1 MSGKWVRSDEGSQ
14 PGAIVFLAVIGL
26 IVSAGI
32 GAVAVLWRAHLLSA
46 HTPLRKVPAAL
57 WAMKTYPI
65 VYTPFLLGF
74 GLGLALTTVTII
86 STLFSRQKLHGE
98 ARWARI
104 GEIRRGKLLGGS
116 GIVLGKFGGKVMRFD
131 GPEHVMLEAP
141 TRAGKGVG
149 VIIPNLLDW
158 PDSLVVLDIKQ
169 ENFDNT
175 AGYRL
180 RVLGQRVVL
189 FNPLDPKGNTARY
202 NPLSYIDRRDPVA
215 VINELQKIGMM
226 LFPDPVSGE
235 NFWAES
241 ARTAFLGVAAYV
253 AATADDGTDALPFT
267 MGEVYRQ
274 FAAGDAAKRFPK
286 IIRMR
291 EQTGKPL
298 SGGCVSALKD
308 FTSAS
313 PNTFTSI
320 RQSVTAKINAWLN
333 PYVDAATS
341 ESDFDLSDFRDTR
354 ISLYLGVSPDDLERV
369 APIYGL
375 LFQQLIDRNVREL
388 PKGDRHRI
396 KVLVALDE
404 FASLGKCSVLAQAFS
419 YVAGYGLRLLPAFQS
434 IEQIQGVYGDKVA
447 ADIERNCAVK
457 LVLRPAGLSDAK
469 KISEQLGTYTFRARS
484 RSMGTWGGG
493 GGSTSESDQRRP
505 LLLPQEVEMLPENDL
520 IVFRRGMYAAYGKKV
535 RYYAEKKLASRT
547 KIAPPEMPTIR
558 IDPAVARN
566 SLRVIAAAEAEES
579 GAASTAA
586 VGSVASSNHDAEQ
599 VGGTSPT
606 LGRLNRAAIDA
617 ARAAPPSER
626 TDRLFVHLI
635 AVDATRPDSN

>member
-14 PGAIVFLAVIGL
+14 LGGIVFLAVVGL
-26 IVSAGI
+26 AFSAAI
-32 GAVAVLWRAHLLSA
+32 GALAVLWHAHLLNA
-46 HTPLRKVPAAL
+46 QTPWRKVPTAL
-57 WAMKTYPI
+57 WAMRAYPI
-65 VYTPFLLGF
+65 VYKPFVA
-74 GLGLALTTVTII
+74 GLAIGLLLTLATII
-86 STLFSRQKLHGE
+86 STLFTRQKLHGE
-98 ARWARI
+98 ARWARS
-104 GEIRRGKLLGGS
+104 GEVRRGKMLGTT
-116 GIVLGKFGGKVMRFD
+116 GIVLGKFGGKVMRF
-131 GPEHVMLEAP
+131 GGAEHVMLEAP

-180 RVLGQRVVL
+180 KVLGQRVVL

-202 NPLSYIDRRDPVA
+202 NPLSYINRRDPVE

-226 LFPDPVSGE
+226 LFPDPVSGD

-241 ARTAFLGVAAYV
+241 ARTAFLGVGAYV
-253 AATADDGTDALPFT
+253 AATVDDGADSLPFT

-274 FAAGDAAKRFPK
+274 FAAGDAATRFPK
-286 IIRMR
+286 IIRKR
-291 EQTGKPL
+291 EQTGNGL

-308 FTSAS
+308 FTTAS

-341 ESDFDLSDFRDTR
+341 ESDFDLSEFRDHR
-354 ISLYLGVSPDDLERV
+354 ITLYLGVSPDDLERV

-388 PKGDRHRI
+388 PKGDHHQV

-484 RSMGTWGGG
+484 RSMSTWGGS
-493 GGSTSESDQRRP
+493 GGSMSDSDQRRP
-505 LLLPQEVEMLPENDL
+505 LMLPQEVEMLPENDL
-520 IVFRRGMYAAYGKKV
+520 IVFRRGMYATYGKKV
-535 RYYAEKKLASRT
+535 RYYAEKKLAART
-547 KIAPPEMPTIR
+547 KLPAPEMPTIR
-558 IDPAVARN
+558 VNPAVAHN
-566 SLRVIAAAEAEES
+566 SLRVIAAAEAEDDGTRMKS
-579 GAASTAA
+579 ASAGAPALST
-586 VGSVASSNHDAEQ
+586 SSRSTSN
-599 VGGTSPT
+599 GTSSQ
-606 LGRLNRAAIDA
+606 RLNKAAIA
-617 ARAAPPSER
+617 AAKASPPSER
-626 TDRLFVHLI
+626 IATLFKHVV
-635 AVDATRPDSN
+635 AVEQNEVSA

>member
-1 MSGKWVRSDEGSQ
+1 MSGKWVRSAEGSQ
-14 PGAIVFLAVIGL
+14 PAAIVFLALMGTA
-26 IVSAGI
+26 VSAAF
-32 GAVAVLWRAHLLSA
+32 GAVAVLFKAHLLTGR
-46 HTPLRKVPAAL
+46 TPWSRVPGAL
-57 WAMKTYPI
+57 WTMKAYPI
-65 VYTPFLLGF
+65 VYGPFLVGF
-74 GLGLALTTVTII
+74 AIGMVLTILMMI
-86 STLFSRQKLHGE
+86 SSLFRRQRLHGE

-104 GEIRRGKLLGGS
+104 GEARRGKLLESS
-116 GIVLGKFGGKVMRFD
+116 GIVLGKLGGKVMRFG
-131 GPEHVMLEAP
+131 GPEHVLLEAP

-149 VIIPNLLDW
+149 VIIPNLLEW

-169 ENFDNT
+169 ENFENT

-180 RVLGQRVVL
+180 KVLGQRVVL

-202 NPLSYIDRRDPVA
+202 NPLSYITRDDPVE
-215 VINELQKIGMM
+215 VINELQKIGQM

-253 AATADDGTDALPFT
+253 AATVDDDDDALPFT

-286 IIRMR
+286 IISRR
-291 EQTGKPL
+291 EQAGKPL
-298 SGGCVSALKD
+298 SGGCVSALRD
-308 FTSAS
+308 FTTAS

-341 ESDFDLSDFRDTR
+341 QSDFDLSEFRDKR

-388 PKGDRHRI
+388 PKGDRHQV

-447 ADIERNCAVK
+447 ADIERNCAVR

-469 KISEQLGTYTFRARS
+469 KISDQLGTYTFKARS

-493 GGSTSESDQRRP
+493 GGSTSESEQRRP

-520 IVFRRGMYAAYGKKV
+520 IVFRRGMYATYGRKV
-535 RYYAEKKLASRT
+535 RYYAEKQLKARTQIPAPAMPAIRVDPTVAS
-547 KIAPPEMPTIR
+547 
-558 IDPAVARN
+558 N
-566 SLRVIAAAEAEES
+566 SLRVIQAAEAESERCASADHQAANSS
-579 GAASTAA
+579 GAAAPVWIAA
-586 VGSVASSNHDAEQ
+586 TPAS
-599 VGGTSPT
+599 
-606 LGRLNRAAIDA
+606 RLNRAAIDA
-617 ARAAPPSER
+617 ARAAPHDQR
-626 TDRLFVHLI
+626 TSTLFGQLVTL
-635 AVDATRPDSN
+635 T

>member
-14 PGAIVFLAVIGL
+14 PGAIVFLALIGL
-26 IVSAGI
+26 VVSAAI
-32 GAVAVLWRAHLLSA
+32 GAVAVLFKAHLLSG
-46 HTPLRKVPAAL
+46 HTPWRRVPGAL
-57 WAMKTYPI
+57 WALKAYPI
-65 VYTPFLLGF
+65 VYKPFFIGF
-74 GLGLALTTVTII
+74 AIGLVLTALTIV
-86 STLFSRQKLHGE
+86 STLFRRQKLHGE
-98 ARWARI
+98 ARWARP
-104 GEIRRGKLLGGS
+104 GEVRKGKLLGDA
-116 GIVLGKFGGKVMRFD
+116 GIVLGKFGSKVMRFD
-131 GPEHVMLEAP
+131 GSEHVLLEAP

-158 PDSLVVLDIKQ
+158 PDSLVVLDVKQ
-169 ENFDNT
+169 ENWDNT

-180 RVLGQRVVL
+180 KELGQRVVL
-189 FNPLDPKGNTARY
+189 FNPLDAKGGTARY
-202 NPLSYIDRRDPVA
+202 NPLSYINRQDPVE
-215 VINELQKIGMM
+215 VINELQKIGQM

-253 AATADDGTDALPFT
+253 AATVDDGKDALPFT

-286 IIRMR
+286 IIDMR
-291 EQTGKPL
+291 ERAGKPL
-298 SGGCVSALKD
+298 SGGCVSALRD

-341 ESDFDLSDFRDTR
+341 ESDFDLSEFRDKR

-388 PKGDRHRI
+388 PKDGRHPI

-434 IEQIQGVYGDKVA
+434 MEQIQGVYGDKVA
-447 ADIERNCAVK
+447 ADIERNCAVR

-469 KISEQLGTYTFRARS
+469 KISDQLGTYTFKARS
-484 RSMGTWGGG
+484 RNMGTWGGG

-505 LLLPQEVEMLPENDL
+505 LMLPQEVEMLPENDL
-520 IVFRRGMYAAYGKKV
+520 IVFRRGMYATYGKKV
-535 RYYAEKKLASRT
+535 RYYVEKKLKART
-547 KIAPPEMPTIR
+547 EIPAPTMPPIR
-558 IDPAVARN
+558 VDPAIAHN
-566 SLRVIAAAEAEES
+566 SLRIIKAAEADADGDQAGAS
-579 GAASTAA
+579 GATATADGRPSPA
-586 VGSVASSNHDAEQ
+586 VWAM
-599 VGGTSPT
+599 
-606 LGRLNRAAIDA
+606 NRAAIA
-617 ARAAPPSER
+617 AAKTARPEDQVAQLFAGVVAVQAKAA
-626 TDRLFVHLI
+626 
-635 AVDATRPDSN
+635 

>member
-1 MSGKWVRSDEGSQ
+1 MNGKWVRSNEGSQ
-14 PGAIVFLAVIGL
+14 PGAILFLTATGL
-26 IVSAGI
+26 MASAAI
-32 GAVAVLWRAHLLSA
+32 GAVAVLWRAQLLSS
-46 HTPLRKVPAAL
+46 HTPWRNVPAAL
-57 WAMKTYPI
+57 WALKAYPI
-65 VYTPFLLGF
+65 VYQPFVVGF
-74 GLGLALTTVTII
+74 GIGLVLTTVVIL

-98 ARWARI
+98 ARWARV
-104 GEIRRGKLLGGS
+104 GEVRRGKLLAPA
-116 GIVLGKFGGKVMRFD
+116 GIVLGKFGGKVMRFG
-131 GPEHVMLEAP
+131 GPEHVLLEAP

-169 ENFDNT
+169 ENYDNT

-180 RVLGQRVVL
+180 KVLGQRVVL
-189 FNPLDPKGNTARY
+189 FNPLDCKGNTARY
-202 NPLSYIDRRDPVA
+202 NPLSYINRQDSVE

-226 LFPDPVSGE
+226 LFPDPVSGD

-253 AATADDGTDALPFT
+253 AATGDDAGDALPFT

-274 FAAGDAAKRFPK
+274 FAAGDAAKRFPN
-286 IIRMR
+286 IIQKRK
-291 EQTGKPL
+291 QAGKPL
-298 SGGCVSALKD
+298 SGGCVSALRD
-308 FTSAS
+308 FTTAS

-341 ESDFDLSDFRDTR
+341 ESDFDLSEFRDKR

-388 PKGDRHRI
+388 PKGDRHQV

-447 ADIERNCAVK
+447 TDIERNCAVR

-493 GGSTSESDQRRP
+493 SGSTSESDQRRP
-505 LLLPQEVEMLPENDL
+505 LMLPQEVEMLPENDL
-520 IVFRRGMYAAYGKKV
+520 IVFRRGMYATYGKKV
-535 RYYAEKKLASRT
+535 RYYAEKKLAERT
-547 KIAPPEMPTIR
+547 KILPPAMPSIQ
-558 IDPAVARN
+558 IDPSIADN
-566 SLRVIAAAEAEES
+566 SLRVIAAAEADGDFAGTPRAE
-579 GAASTAA
+579 GLARAATRDALAA
-586 VGSVASSNHDAEQ
+586 A
-599 VGGTSPT
+599 PR
-606 LGRLNRAAIDA
+606 RLNRAAIDA
-617 ARAAPPSER
+617 AMSVPPGERTGKLFEHIVMTAPPAG
-626 TDRLFVHLI
+626 F
-635 AVDATRPDSN
+635 

>member
-1 MSGKWVRSDEGSQ
+1 M
-14 PGAIVFLAVIGL
+14 

-46 HTPLRKVPAAL
+46 HTPWRKVPAAL
-57 WAMKTYPI
+57 WGLKAYPI

-74 GLGLALTTVTII
+74 GLGLALTIVTII
-86 STLFSRQKLHGE
+86 STLFRRQKLHGE
-98 ARWARI
+98 ARWARV
-104 GEIRRGKLLGGS
+104 GEIRRGKLLGAS

-169 ENFDNT
+169 ENYDNT

-180 RVLGQRVVL
+180 RMLGQRVVL

-253 AATADDGTDALPFT
+253 AATADDGADALPFT

-291 EQTGKPL
+291 EQAGKPL

-341 ESDFDLSDFRDTR
+341 ESDFDLSEFRDKR

-535 RYYAEKKLASRT
+535 RYYAEKKLAART
-547 KIAPPEMPTIR
+547 KIAPPGMPTIR
-558 IDPAVARN
+558 VDPAVARN
-566 SLRVIAAAEAEES
+566 SLRVIAAAEAEETRPAPTIAAGTSASSISIADQAS
-579 GAASTAA
+579 GARPAL
-586 VGSVASSNHDAEQ
+586 
-599 VGGTSPT
+599 SP
-606 LGRLNRAAIDA
+606 LSKAAIDA
-617 ARAAPPSER
+617 AKAAPPGER
-626 TDRLFVHLI
+626 TARLFENLVSI
-635 AVDATRPDSN
+635 GARSA

>member
-1 MSGKWVRSDEGSQ
+1 MSGKWVRSGEGSQ
-14 PGAIVFLAVIGL
+14 PGAIVFLIGIGL
-26 IVSAGI
+26 VVSAAI
-32 GAVAVLWRAHLLSA
+32 GAAAVLWRAHLLSA
-46 HTPLRKVPAAL
+46 HTPWRKVPSAL
-57 WAMKTYPI
+57 WAMKGYPI
-65 VYTPFLLGF
+65 VYGPFLIGF
-74 GLGLALTTVTII
+74 SAGAVLTAVFVG
-86 STLFSRQKLHGE
+86 STLFTRQKLHGE
-98 ARWARI
+98 ARWARV
-104 GEIRRGKLLGGS
+104 GEVRRGKLLGPA
-116 GIVLGKFGGKVMRFD
+116 GIVLGKFGGKVMRFG

-180 RVLGQRVVL
+180 QVLGQRVVL
-189 FNPLDPKGNTARY
+189 FNPLDAKGNTARY
-202 NPLSYIDRRDPVA
+202 NPLSYINRRDPVE

-226 LFPDPVSGE
+226 LFPDPVSGD

-241 ARTAFLGVAAYV
+241 ARTAFLGVGAYV
-253 AATADDGTDALPFT
+253 AATVDDGDDALPFT

-274 FAAGDAAKRFPK
+274 FAAGDAATRFPK
-286 IIRMR
+286 IIRKR
-291 EQTGKPL
+291 EQAGQPL

-308 FTSAS
+308 FTTAS

-341 ESDFDLSDFRDTR
+341 ESDFDLSEFRDQR

-388 PKGDRHRI
+388 PKGGRHQV

-447 ADIERNCAVK
+447 ADIERNCAVR

-469 KISEQLGTYTFRARS
+469 KISDQLGTYTFRARS
-484 RSMGTWGGG
+484 RSMGTWGGS
-493 GGSTSESDQRRP
+493 GSVSDSDQRRP

-520 IVFRRGMYAAYGKKV
+520 IVFRRGMYATYGKKV
-535 RYYAEKKLASRT
+535 RYYAEKKLTART
-547 KIAPPEMPTIR
+547 KLAVPAMPTIR
-558 IDPAVARN
+558 VDPAVAHN
-566 SLRVIAAAEAEES
+566 SLRVIAAAEADTVDSETAASS
-579 GAASTAA
+579 GASIPPRSAQAYGAPSGQATR
-586 VGSVASSNHDAEQ
+586 
-599 VGGTSPT
+599 
-606 LGRLNRAAIDA
+606 RLNRAAIDA
-617 ARAAPPSER
+617 AKAAPPGER
-626 TDRLFVHLI
+626 TTKLFEHLVALDAS
-635 AVDATRPDSN
+635 AV